1 MKKNIQNSILALL
14 LSVSVLEG
22 AAPADK
28 IVATVNGAAITQKRV
43 DREVRVLIPQSSY
56 HATVT
61 DEKKKELEKKAIDQL
76 INKELL
82 FQHAKEE
89 GILVSSKEL
98 SEAEEVLIKGFS
110 GRKNFFRALD
120 QAGLSENDFRSELN
134 EEISIKKLYE
144 KKIELT
150 FSDSDLKE
158 YYEKN
163 KYKFKE
169 PEKINVQM
177 IYTRNDP
184 EIKDGKAI
192 ARKRIDAAME
202 KLKAGEDFA
211 LVAEKYSNDMTRVK
225 GGNLGMIHKGRIEN
239 TTAENVAFGLKK
251 GETSSIVETDIGYFI
266 FHLIDRTEANQLSFK
281 IVKEKL
287 RDELKSNREKE
298 KMDKLLELLKKQAK
312 ITK

>member
-1 MKKNIQNSILALL
+1 MKINSLNTILAIL
-14 LSVSVLEG
+14 LSVCSVE
-22 AAPADK
+22 AAAVPEK
-28 IVATVNGAAITQKRV
+28 VVATVNGIAIGQKRV
-43 DREVRVLIPQSSY
+43 DREVRALIPQSSY

-82 FQHAKEE
+82 SQEAKNE
-89 GILVSSKEL
+89 GIVVSAKEL
-98 SEAEEVLIKGFS
+98 SDAEETIVKGYS
-110 GRKNFFRALD
+110 GRKNLLRVLT
-120 QAGLSENDFRSELN
+120 QAGMSENDLRYELMA
-134 EEISIKKLYE
+134 ELSIGKLYK
-144 KKIELT
+144 KKIEVA
-150 FSDSDLKE
+150 FSDNDLKE

-184 EIKDGKAI
+184 EIKNGGEI
-192 ARKRIDAAME
+192 AKKRINDAMA
-202 KLKAGEDFA
+202 KIKAGDDFE

-239 TTAENVAFGLKK
+239 VTAENVAFALKK

-266 FHLIDRTEANQLSFK
+266 FHLIDRKDANQLDFK
-281 IVKEKL
+281 TVKEKL
-287 RDELKSNREKE
+287 RDELKTNREKE
-298 KMDKLLELLKKQAK
+298 KMEALLDALKKQSK
-312 ITK
+312 ITR